1 MDFTHMNY
9 PHKCSLEINEAVCML
24 WSGELTYLGLYGLC
38 EQSSLSLTALAE
50 FWRLSALRLRC
61 NASRMINYHTTRG
74 AQLQA
79 DICIQPLVEIPTNVT
94 LENVW
99 QLFEVALTVE
109 LQIDK
114 FTNLKY
120 RPQFIIEDLRKPIP
134 VQHLKSICETA
145 KIDNDPETEDHI
157 AACFLHRQTRTIKYI
172 KNHLISLRSV
182 GNPHLYDR
190 LVMRPLVSQ
199 MCEHIAVKKTALVEE
214 AGILGPHG
222 ITASELLRKILLTS
236 TTAVSEHRCAR
247 PAEVSE

>member
-1 MDFTHMNY
+1 MVSALPGYSCSRQETGMDFTHMNY
-9 PHKCSLEINEAVCML
+9 PHKCSLKLNEAICMF

-79 DICIQPLVEIPTNVT
+79 DICIQPLVEIPTNIT

-99 QLFEVALTVE
+99 QLFDVALIVE
-109 LQIDK
+109 LQID
-114 FTNLKY
+114 
-120 RPQFIIEDLRKPIP
+120 R
-134 VQHLKSICETA
+134 HLKSICETA
-145 KIDNDPETEDHI
+145 KIHNDPETEDHI

-182 GNPHLYDR
+182 ENPHLYDR

-214 AGILGPHG
+214 AGILGAHG
-222 ITASELLRKILLTS
+222 ISASELLRKILHTS
-236 TTAVSEHRCAR
+236 TRTVSEHRCAR